1 MQNWEKKSDALT
13 FQGHKCS
20 CLWGPVGS
28 NGKRQ
33 SRVSFI
39 RPMIIMETMKII
51 LRVTGVP
58 SYIRLSRSWGQR
70 KTTDFLHP
78 TEFQELW
85 DSWIDNIS
93 KWDLWRK
100 NCLKNM
106 NNLFLK
112 NYQAVS
118 SPSLGEE
125 STSFKGLLM
134 ETVSE
139 VWWPLPLLSITTADR
154 SGAISS

>member
-1 MQNWEKKSDALT
+1 M
-13 FQGHKCS
+13 
-20 CLWGPVGS
+20 GS
-28 NGKRQ
+28 NGKQQ

-70 KTTDFLHP
+70 KTTDFIPQNFKSFEIPELI
-78 TEFQELW
+78 TFQSE
-85 DSWIDNIS
+85 IYEE
-93 KWDLWRK
+93 K

-106 NNLFLK
+106 NNLLLK
-112 NYQAVS
+112 NCQAVP

-125 STSFKGLLM
+125 STSIKGLLM

-139 VWWPLPLLSITTADR
+139 VWWPMPLLSITTADR
-154 SGAISS
+154 SGAISSSS